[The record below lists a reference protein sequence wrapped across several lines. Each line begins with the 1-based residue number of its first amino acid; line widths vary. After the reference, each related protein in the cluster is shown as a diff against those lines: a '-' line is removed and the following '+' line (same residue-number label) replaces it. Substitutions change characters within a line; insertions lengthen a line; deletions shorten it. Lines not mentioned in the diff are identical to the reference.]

1 MSAISNLLQIW
12 WITNM
17 CKYSLSKIT
26 QAIREYNLK
35 KILDSGENNMI
46 DEHIDK
52 KTVENLLQQKDEQTE
67 TKTTVD
73 LKSTLKN
80 IQETNLYESIINLKN
95 NI

>member
-1 MSAISNLLQIW
+1 
-12 WITNM
+12 M